1 MSEVEHKVV
10 VYVEDELDLV
20 DLLDLVLK
28 DENIVLKHASS
39 GRQGLEL
46 IRQFKPDLVIL
57 DLMLPDIEGWDV
69 FHEMQQ
75 DEALKNIPVLV
86 ITVRTE
92 GLITGVWPQVEQ
104 LAGYVVK
111 PFAVQ
116 ELREVVGRVLGM
128 TIT

>member
-1 MSEVEHKVV
+1 MSKVESKVV

-20 DLLDLVLK
+20 NLLDLVLK
-28 DENIVLKHASS
+28 DDNIVLRHAPN

-46 IRQFKPDLVIL
+46 IQQLKPDLVIL

-75 DEALKNIPVLV
+75 DTVLKNIPVIV

-92 GLITGVWPQVEQ
+92 GLIAGTWPQVEQ
-104 LAGYVVK
+104 LAGYMVK

-116 ELREVVGRVLGM
+116 ELRDKVGQILGV

>member
-1 MSEVEHKVV
+1 VSKVESKVV

-20 DLLDLVLK
+20 NLLDLVLK
-28 DENIVLKHASS
+28 DDNIVLRHAPN

-46 IRQFKPDLVIL
+46 IQQLKPDLVIL

-75 DEALKNIPVLV
+75 DTVLKNIPVIV

-92 GLITGVWPQVEQ
+92 GLIAGTWPQVEQ
-104 LAGYVVK
+104 LAGYMVK

-116 ELREVVGRVLGM
+116 ELRDKVGQILGV

>member
-1 MSEVEHKVV
+1 MSKVERKVV

-20 DLLDLVLK
+20 ELLDLVLK
-28 DENIVLKHASS
+28 DDNIVLKHAPN
-39 GRQGLEL
+39 GRLGLGL
-46 IRQFKPDLVIL
+46 IQQLKPDLVIL

-69 FHEMQQ
+69 FREMQQ
-75 DEALKNIPVLV
+75 DNVLKNIPVIV

-92 GLITGVWPQVEQ
+92 GLIAGTWPQVEQ
-104 LAGYVVK
+104 LAGYMVK

-116 ELREVVGRVLGM
+116 ELRDKVGQILGV